1 MTLKRPQH
9 FVFLGL
15 TTFDSLPQREHALAR
30 QLANDGHNVD
40 FIEIPPSSAGRIR
53 TFLDRLFS
61 PVSMQNGFSYNGIP
75 ENLRIH
81 TPPMVPTAVRNSL
94 TPALDRWLFRK
105 WFKRTFP
112 RDSLADAIVMV
123 MFPMWWK
130 WYVDK
135 SFLGARCIIYDIAD
149 ALDIQGTSRKVL
161 HKLEIAEAGLKDE
174 VDVITYSAYEMRAEI
189 EEKFPGIHSVRLP
202 NAVSASFFNGA
213 KRNGNHPRPGHIGFI
228 GMMNSRWVD
237 TELIEQIIRKFPEC
251 TVSLIGPV
259 ESRFVRRYKKYRNL
273 KLHGFVHHEALP
285 HYLSR
290 MDVAIIPFQRNNI
303 TRVVNPLKVYEY
315 CTAGV
320 PVVASWTEE
329 LEHMR
334 DVVYLAHDE
343 EQFLEKIDVALRE
356 ENLALRQKRRAY
368 AEKNSWTARIRT
380 LYNAIGDVCPDLRA
394 KTGPSQSSD
403 SIG

>member
-9 FVFLGL
+9 FVFFGL

-30 QLANDGHNVD
+30 QLAIDGHDVD

-53 TFLDRLFS
+53 TFVDKLLS
-61 PVSMQNGFSYNGIP
+61 PVSRQNGFSYNGIP
-75 ENLRIH
+75 KRLRIH

-94 TPALDRWLFRK
+94 TPALDKWMFRK
-105 WFKRTFP
+105 WFRSIFP
-112 RDSLADAIVMV
+112 HDSLADAIVMV

-149 ALDIQGTSRKVL
+149 ALDIQGTTRKVL
-161 HKLEIAEAGLKDE
+161 HKLECAENALKEE
-174 VDVITYSAYEMRAEI
+174 VDLITYSAYEMRSEI

-202 NAVSASFFNGA
+202 NAVSASFFNGT
-213 KRNGNHPRPGHIGFI
+213 KRNGGQSRPGHIGFV

-237 TELIEQIIRKFPEC
+237 TGLIEQIIRKFPDC

-259 ESRFVRRYKKYRNL
+259 ESRFARRYKKYRNL
-273 KLHGFVHHEALP
+273 KLHGFVHHEVLP

-334 DVVYLAHDE
+334 DVVYLAHDDD
-343 EQFLEKIDVALRE
+343 QFLEKIGIALRE
-356 ENLALRQKRRAY
+356 ESLALRQKRRAY
-368 AEKNSWTARIRT
+368 AEKNSWTARIKT
-380 LYNAIGDVCPDLRA
+380 LYAAIGAIRPDLYATNSPLR
-394 KTGPSQSSD
+394 GSD
-403 SIG
+403 SH